1 MRIFRPLYILLL
13 IAILIP
19 VTGALWV
26 WQYIGNLTEPILLP
40 LNEEY
45 KNLSAVP
52 EQHLGIRFTDISFN
66 GWDGTPVTAVIAEKD
81 DEDSSR
87 QRSVLSGLNNRQTDK
102 LKHIDYALVCVDWD
116 HGIRSALPLAEYLT
130 AAGIRCILWEP
141 RGKDSA
147 RSFCTHG
154 LKECEDVP
162 LLIDELVKRCGK
174 ERPIIIAV
182 GQGYGAGMLLQAA
195 AKDDRLRGIVSI
207 DALASLRESISRT
220 MPEGILSQVKL
231 ALMDVYINR
240 SVGFECF
247 DVVPVDSATNL
258 NRDTPALII
267 NLQQDN
273 PIRTINDA
281 LTIYRQLPS
290 DTKEVW
296 ALPTEA
302 DAPGA
307 TTRIQHCTV
316 GQGEN
321 ERTYDIELHLK
332 PDENS
337 VYTAIIYWLHDIFL
351 TSIDKP
357 HVSTPNRPILTPD
370 TQL

>member
-1 MRIFRPLYILLL
+1 MRMFRPLYIILL
-13 IAILIP
+13 IVILLP
-19 VTGALWV
+19 VTGAVWV
-26 WQYIGNLTEPILLP
+26 WQYMGRLAEPILLP
-40 LNEEY
+40 LNEDY
-45 KNLSAVP
+45 NNLSAVP
-52 EQHLGIRFTDISFN
+52 EQHLGIKFTDISFK
-66 GWDGTPVTAVIAEKD
+66 GWDTTEITAVIAEKD
-81 DEDSSR
+81 EEDSSR
-87 QRSVLSGLNNRQTDK
+87 QRSVLSGLNNQQTDK

-141 RGKDSA
+141 RGKDSS
-147 RSFCTHG
+147 RPYCTHG
-154 LKECEDVP
+154 LKESEDVP
-162 LLIDELVKRCGK
+162 ILIDALAARCGK

-182 GQGYGAGMLLQAA
+182 GQGYGAGLLLQAA
-195 AKDDRLRGIVSI
+195 AKDDRIRGLVSI
-207 DALASLRESISRT
+207 DAFASLRESISRT
-220 MPEGILSQVKL
+220 MPENILSQIKL
-231 ALMDVYINR
+231 ALMDVRINR
-240 SVGFECF
+240 YVGFECF

-296 ALPTEA
+296 TLRTPT
-302 DAPGA
+302 DAPQA
-307 TTRIQHCTV
+307 TTRVQHCTV

-321 ERTYDIELHLK
+321 ERTYDIEIHLK
-332 PDENS
+332 SGENE
-337 VYTAIIYWLHDIFL
+337 VYTAIIHWLLDQFL
-351 TSIDKP
+351 TAIDKP
-357 HVSTPNRPILTPD
+357 HVSTPNRPILTSD

>member
-1 MRIFRPLYILLL
+1 MLV
-13 IAILIP
+13 P

-26 WQYIGNLTEPILLP
+26 WQYIGNMTEPILLP

-45 KNLSAVP
+45 NNLSAVP
-52 EQHLGIRFTDISFN
+52 EQHLGIRFTDISFK
-66 GWDGTPVTAVIAEKD
+66 GWDGNEVTAVIAEKD

-116 HGIRSALPLAEYLT
+116 HGIRSSLPLAEYLT

-141 RGKDSA
+141 RGKDN
-147 RSFCTHG
+147 RRTHCTHG
-154 LKECEDVP
+154 LQESADVP
-162 LLIDELVKRCGK
+162 LLIDQLTKKCGK

-182 GQGYGAGMLLQAA
+182 GQGYGAGLLLQAS
-195 AKDDRLRGIVSI
+195 AKDDRIRGIISI

-220 MPEGILSQVKL
+220 MPDSLLSQIKL
-231 ALMDVYINR
+231 ALMDVHINR

-247 DVVPVDSATNL
+247 DVVPVDSATHL

-267 NLQQDN
+267 SLQQDN

-281 LTIYRQLPS
+281 LTIYRQLSS

-296 ALPTEA
+296 TLRTASDDPQ
-302 DAPGA
+302 A

-321 ERTYDIELHLK
+321 EQTFDIEIHLK
-332 PDENS
+332 PSENE
-337 VYTAIIYWLHDIFL
+337 VYTAIIYWLHDQFL
-351 TSIDKP
+351 TAIDKP
-357 HVSTPNRPILTPD
+357 HVSTPARPILTSD